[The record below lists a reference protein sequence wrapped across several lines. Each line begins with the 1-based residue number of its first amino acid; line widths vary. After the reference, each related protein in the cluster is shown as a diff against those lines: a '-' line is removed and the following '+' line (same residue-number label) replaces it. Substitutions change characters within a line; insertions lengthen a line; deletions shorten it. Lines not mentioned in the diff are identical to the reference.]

1 MKVLLLSFY
10 DLGKQPKIISE
21 IFNKLNSN
29 STEID
34 FIDYSLESMEV
45 QLNRYDA
52 IGIYASMHTA
62 TVLATQYLS
71 NKNVPDK
78 IFTFGL
84 YGRVLSDSDSRI
96 KYIENI
102 EHNELD
108 EYLNL
113 ITNDDYSLK
122 ETIPDRSIFPEISK
136 YARLI
141 NGMDETLTGSV
152 ETTYGCKHLC
162 THCPV
167 PIQFKGRFKTF
178 SEKKIIDDISNQ
190 IELGAAHISFN
201 DADFFNGPK
210 YSLKILEKLNN
221 EFPSVTYD
229 STIKVQHI
237 IKYKDYFKE
246 LNNLNMLFVIS
257 AFETTNDLVLEILQ
271 KNHSARDLDESIE
284 ISKVN
289 NIDIRPTWMPFTPW
303 TETTDLHN
311 IIKLIEKYQL
321 RETVDPIQLT
331 IKLLIP
337 KHSLII
343 DRPEI
348 KKYLG
353 RYDTESFSYR
363 WSYEDIKV
371 DQLQKSLFN
380 YVVENE
386 ELDEK
391 DQYMG
396 LVYLIQDLTENNI
409 IYSHNY
415 TYRDV
420 PKLSETWF
428 CCSEPNKIQLERIKS
443 NNALI

>member
-1 MKVLLLSFY
+1 MS
-10 DLGKQPKIISE
+10 
-21 IFNKLNSN
+21 
-29 STEID
+29 
-34 FIDYSLESMEV
+34 
-45 QLNRYDA
+45 DA
-52 IGIYASMHTA
+52 
-62 TVLATQYLS
+62 L
-71 NKNVPDK
+71 
-78 IFTFGL
+78 
-84 YGRVLSDSDSRI
+84 
-96 KYIENI
+96 
-102 EHNELD
+102 
-108 EYLNL
+108 
-113 ITNDDYSLK
+113 
-122 ETIPDRSIFPEISK
+122 
-136 YARLI
+136 
-141 NGMDETLTGSV
+141 
-152 ETTYGCKHLC
+152 
-162 THCPV
+162 
-167 PIQFKGRFKTF
+167 
-178 SEKKIIDDISNQ
+178 
-190 IELGAAHISFN
+190 
-201 DADFFNGPK
+201 
-210 YSLKILEKLNN
+210 
-221 EFPSVTYD
+221 
-229 STIKVQHI
+229 
-237 IKYKDYFKE
+237 
-246 LNNLNMLFVIS
+246 S

-271 KNHSARDLDESIE
+271 KNHTARDLDESIE

-363 WSYEDIKV
+363 WSYEDIKA
-371 DQLQKSLFN
+371 DHLQKSLFN

-396 LVYLIQDLTENNI
+396 LVYLIEDLTENNI